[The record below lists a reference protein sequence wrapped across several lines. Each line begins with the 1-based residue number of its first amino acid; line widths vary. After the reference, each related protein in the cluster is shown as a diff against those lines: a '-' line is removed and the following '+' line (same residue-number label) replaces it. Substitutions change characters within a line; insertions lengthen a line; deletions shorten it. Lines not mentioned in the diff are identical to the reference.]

1 MSQLK
6 FIILIAINF
15 LKFWFCRRIFEYT
28 NGTLPVPQGKMVEV
42 TTKNGETNFVE
53 L

>member
-1 MSQLK
+1 MSDADFSQWVPLG
-6 FIILIAINF
+6 L
-15 LKFWFCRRIFEYT
+15 LTRRIFEYT
-28 NGTLPVPQGKMVEV
+28 NGTLPVPQGKMVQI